1 MIISNI
7 NLLGDT
13 VYTLKPIAE
22 LSMQR
27 PREEIVVGVAGDM
40 SGEMVRRQFNG
51 TSIKVVVA
59 DTLEHADVTLS
70 AGEAARL
77 CTAHLL
83 RYGSYIHLSECF
95 AQMLGVDSSHW
106 RGDVSP
112 LIGWTEHKGV
122 KRELAPY
129 VVISA
134 FSRSC
139 SRNMGMRPNKT
150 PDLERWGLLI
160 QDLQARGIGVIVSRG
175 GNDFWTGV
183 PVSLASTESLQDLM
197 ALLTG
202 AVAVITVDN
211 GIGHIAS
218 ALECQ
223 TLILWP
229 PVSSVPFIAPTWSKT
244 TTLLYMQPARVRAD
258 QLRDL
263 VMKELKI

>member
-1 MIISNI
+1 
-7 NLLGDT
+7 
-13 VYTLKPIAE
+13 
-22 LSMQR
+22 
-27 PREEIVVGVAGDM
+27 
-40 SGEMVRRQFNG
+40 
-51 TSIKVVVA
+51 
-59 DTLEHADVTLS
+59 
-70 AGEAARL
+70 
-77 CTAHLL
+77 
-83 RYGSYIHLSECF
+83 
-95 AQMLGVDSSHW
+95 
-106 RGDVSP
+106 
-112 LIGWTEHKGV
+112 
-122 KRELAPY
+122 
-129 VVISA
+129 
-134 FSRSC
+134 
-139 SRNMGMRPNKT
+139 MRPNKT